1 METNFFITKDII
13 NHKKGKEILEK
24 IKNYKTVESEEEFLK
39 ILKDKKLTFEEEK
52 NYFLFTVKK
61 GKFLKSYYLDWL
73 THKGLTQKN
82 DSLSTLESKEN
93 LVNIS
98 VNRNF
103 LNHL

>member
-61 GKFLKSYYLDWL
+61 GKFLKSYYLD
-73 THKGLTQKN
+73 KN
-82 DSLSTLESKEN
+82 FKKIKEEFYLSYEN
-93 LVNIS
+93 NCP
-98 VNRNF
+98 
-103 LNHL
+103 LNCVYCY